1 MTSGEDDKN
10 RSMQP
15 PPSEGVSNYPQ
26 QQQPPAGYPQPAQP
40 YVSGYVVNG
49 VTEEQRLPCCGIGIG
64 WLLFILGFFLGSIP
78 WYIGFFL
85 LLCSRNPREK
95 PGYIACTIGAVI
107 ATGFV
112 VFGAIR
118 GSGVW

>member
-1 MTSGEDDKN
+1 MEMTSGVEDDKN
-10 RSMQP
+10 RSVLP
-15 PPSEGVSNYPQ
+15 ENHH
-26 QQQPPAGYPQPAQP
+26 QQPPAGYPQPAQP
-40 YVSGYVVNG
+40 YVSGYAVNG
-49 VTEEQRLPCCGIGIG
+49 LTEQERLPCCGIGIG

-85 LLCSRNPREK
+85 LLCSRDPREK

-107 ATGFV
+107 TTGFV

-118 GSGVW
+118 GSGIW